1 MPHRGVDCSN
11 PIASESV
18 LGPMRV
24 MIDDVNVSLSDRPA
38 DSPELM
44 EGEETRPR
52 QLCNS

>member
-1 MPHRGVDCSN
+1 
-11 PIASESV
+11 
-18 LGPMRV
+18 MRV

-52 QLCNS
+52 QLCNSWMPEAFGKHRDHESWSMV